1 MSFNMWSVA
10 ENKLRC
16 NKCPIFHSFQ
26 APKKEKFFFSFFHF
40 EKVLKAVA
48 RHLNWVLPSTWRRA
62 IRTNKLFPKAFLSA
76 PNKFDKK
83 FFKRLPRLGENLVS
97 FGFPLFSL
105 SKTAH

>member
-62 IRTNKLFPKAFLSA
+62 IRTNGSCCSGTLATDSVSIFLMTQDPKM
-76 PNKFDKK
+76 DH
-83 FFKRLPRLGENLVS
+83 
-97 FGFPLFSL
+97 FSYQ
-105 SKTAH
+105 